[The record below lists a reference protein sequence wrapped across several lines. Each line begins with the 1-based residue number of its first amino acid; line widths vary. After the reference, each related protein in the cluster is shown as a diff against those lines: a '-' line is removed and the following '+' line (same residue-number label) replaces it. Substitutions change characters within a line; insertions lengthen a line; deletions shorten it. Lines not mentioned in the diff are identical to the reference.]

1 MAGRYASHGEYEKA
15 ISLFEK
21 SFALQPKPRYIDHLE
36 SIAQLY
42 LRMHQNN
49 NAKQA
54 YKRELQLLKEEWQQ
68 EDSVDVQRVKA
79 LLAKYN

>member
-1 MAGRYASHGEYEKA
+1 
-15 ISLFEK
+15 
-21 SFALQPKPRYIDHLE
+21 
-36 SIAQLY
+36 
-42 LRMHQNN
+42 MHQNN

-68 EDSVDVQRVKA
+68 EDSADAQRVKA